1 MFRVIVGV
9 LNRKE
14 TTAFP
19 DPKLGG
25 TTNKKKKKK
34 SQANRVGQRRDHTAS
49 SNQPTSEAGK

>member
-9 LNRKE
+9 LNRRE

-25 TTNKKKKKK
+25 TTNNKKKK

>member
-9 LNRKE
+9 LNRRE

-25 TTNKKKKKK
+25 TTNNNKKK
-34 SQANRVGQRRDHTAS
+34 SQANRVGQRRDHIAS

>member
-9 LNRKE
+9 LNRRE

-25 TTNKKKKKK
+25 TTNNNNKK
-34 SQANRVGQRRDHTAS
+34 SQANRVGQKRDHTAS